1 MAAEVTETIPAL
13 PWSRCTKEF
22 PAFLTAPAHS
32 AIPEDSTRTA
42 AIGFPL
48 GFFS

>member
-22 PAFLTAPAHS
+22 SAFLTAPAHS